1 MPKGRAAARLIS
13 ALTVASIV
21 LASCATVPRPQR
33 VPRPNP
39 ASAEY
44 LRSWGLKAVN
54 AEPAYLAGA
63 TGKGVTIALIDCGL
77 EQAVPELRRN
87 VSTRS
92 VDMLADQRKTGL
104 QERHA
109 AYVAGPLG
117 SALDGQGLVGVAY
130 NATLLSVRAD
140 FDGGL
145 HGECAFKPSDLARAM
160 DYALAE
166 NAKIIVLPLQA
177 RRALGPTF
185 EAALARAV
193 AADAAI
199 VIAAGNDAGADPSF
213 PGRYAADPRFAGSL
227 VVVGASALDGN
238 LAAWSNKAG
247 RASRYFVSA
256 PGEGVITDCGEKWC
270 RRVSGTSVAA
280 PFVGGALALI
290 LEARPQLGGRGA
302 IAQLLSGARDEGEPG
317 VDAVTGRGRLDIG
330 SAFASLASRRRG

>member
-1 MPKGRAAARLIS
+1 MFQGPARL
-13 ALTVASIV
+13 AAV
-21 LASCATVPRPQR
+21 LAGVGLALSACASVPRAQR

-44 LRSWGLKAVN
+44 LRSWGLNAVN
-54 AEPAYLAGA
+54 ANPAYLAGA
-63 TGKGVTIALIDCGL
+63 TGRGVTIALVDCGL

-87 VSTRS
+87 VSSRS
-92 VDMLADQRKTGL
+92 VDVLAGQRKTGL

-145 HGECAFKPSDLARAM
+145 NGECAFKPSDLARAI

-166 NAKIIVLPLQA
+166 NAKVVVLPLQA
-177 RRALGPTF
+177 KRPLGPTF

-193 AADAAI
+193 SADVAV
-199 VIAAGNDAGADPSF
+199 VIAAGNDAAADPSY
-213 PGRYAADPRFAGSL
+213 PARYAADPRYAGSI
-227 VVVGASALDGN
+227 VVVGASGSDGALAG
-238 LAAWSNKAG
+238 WSNKAG
-247 RASRYFVSA
+247 RASPYFVSA

-280 PFVGGALALI
+280 PYVGGALALI
-290 LEARPQLGGRGA
+290 LEARPDLGGKGA
-302 IAQLLSGARDEGEPG
+302 IARLLNGARDEGDPG
-317 VDAVTGRGRLDIG
+317 VDATSGRGRLDIG
-330 SAFASLASRRRG
+330 AAFSAIAPLRRG